1 MVEDLRHYKLDAF
14 ISDDGLGNDT
24 QMFTNDI
31 SRFPPLVELTLT
43 GYGLQKNNTEL
54 TDQLNYLLAQKDNN
68 SYAQSEREKWLAINY
83 QIKTLDRNLT
93 GENGTLNVIVRLKNK
108 LFSYKDENGEI
119 LGSEISFLYGFS
131 KENGY
136 NLNFIEADTYDNQI
150 KSLKNGSADIAAGF
164 FQIRNDKRDEI
175 NFSNLM
181 HPTLIN
187 AYVRYENLEENIKWM
202 VHLNYTKVYS

>member
-1 MVEDLRHYKLDAF
+1 MKFQNSVYLHMALFLMFLISIKFTNSQEIEELIEPKCDGKTIKYSIFANLSEYLENENNTDNREIFKSLNDLKTKRVGALSDLYFDTSKFDNITRYDSYEEMVEDLRHYKLDAF

-93 GENGTLNVIVRLKNK
+93 GENGTLNVIVR
-108 LFSYKDENGEI
+108 
-119 LGSEISFLYGFS
+119 
-131 KENGY
+131 
-136 NLNFIEADTYDNQI
+136 
-150 KSLKNGSADIAAGF
+150 
-164 FQIRNDKRDEI
+164 
-175 NFSNLM
+175 
-181 HPTLIN
+181 
-187 AYVRYENLEENIKWM
+187 
-202 VHLNYTKVYS
+202 